1 MSIKNW
7 KDFKTTSIGVVL
19 ISFSIISVFVKS
31 TTWTDAMYGI
41 VAGILLIL
49 APDKLIDNF
58 KDLLKILVIVFFAS
72 CTSEQK
78 LAKVC
83 ADKYP
88 IKDSTIVIER
98 IDTTFIEIKGDTIKV
113 PFKVK
118 DSSFFVSVPCP
129 SVKVPSVQKS
139 SKKVVYLENT
149 AKTKLSEIQIN
160 ALAKQNMAL
169 VVEIQEMQKKINDQ
183 KETISTLRRFKIRIY
198 ILFISLIAIY
208 LIKIKLW

>member
-7 KDFKTTSIGVVL
+7 KDIKTTSIGLVL
-19 ISFSIISVFVKS
+19 IFMSILSVFVKT

-41 VAGILLIL
+41 VAGILLVL

-72 CTSEQK
+72 CASEAK
-78 LAKVC
+78 IAKVC
-83 ADKYP
+83 AEKYP
-88 IKDSTIVIER
+88 IKDSTIIIET
-98 IDTTFIEIKGDTIKV
+98 IDTAFVQIKGDTILV

-118 DSSFFVSVPCP
+118 DSSFTISVPCP
-129 SVKVPSVQKS
+129 SVKAPSVQKS

-149 AKTKLSEIQIN
+149 AKTKLKDIEIGL
-160 ALAKQNMAL
+160 LASQNMKLA
-169 VVEIQEMQKKINDQ
+169 VEIQEMQKKINEQ
-183 KETISTLRRFKIRIY
+183 KETISSLRKFKMWVVIFI
-198 ILFISLIAIY
+198 ISLIAIY

>member
-1 MSIKNW
+1 MNIKNW
-7 KDFKTTSIGVVL
+7 KQFKTTSLGL
-19 ISFSIISVFVKS
+19 ILIIFSILSVFVKT

-41 VAGILLIL
+41 VAGILLVL
-49 APDKLIDNF
+49 APDKLIENF
-58 KDLLKILVIVFFAS
+58 KDLLKILVVVFFAS
-72 CTSEQK
+72 CASEQR

-83 ADKYP
+83 AEKYP
-88 IKDSTIVIER
+88 IKDSTIIIET
-98 IDTTFIEIKGDTIKV
+98 IDTTFIEIKGDTIEV

-149 AKTKLSEIQIN
+149 AKTKLSEMQIN
-160 ALAKQNMAL
+160 ALAKQNMKLA
-169 VVEIQEMQKKINDQ
+169 VEIQEMQEKINDQ
-183 KETISTLRRFKIRIY
+183 KETIGSLRKFKMWIY
-198 ILFISLIAIY
+198 IFIISLIAIY

>member
-7 KDFKTTSIGVVL
+7 RDFKTTSLGL
-19 ISFSIISVFVKS
+19 ILIIFSILSVFVKT

-41 VAGILLIL
+41 IAGVLLVL
-49 APDKLIDNF
+49 APDKLIENF
-58 KDLLKILVIVFFAS
+58 KDLLKILVVMFFAS
-72 CTSEQK
+72 CASEQK

-83 ADKYP
+83 AEKYP
-88 IKDSTIVIER
+88 IKDSTIIIER
-98 IDTTFIEIKGDTIKV
+98 IDTTFVEIKGDTIKV

-139 SKKVVYLENT
+139 SKKVVYQENT
-149 AKTKLSEIQIN
+149 AKVKLAEIQIT

-169 VVEIQEMQKKINDQ
+169 AVEIQDMQQKINDQ
-183 KETISTLRRFKIRIY
+183 KETIGELRKFKMWVY
-198 ILFISLIAIY
+198 IFIISLIAIY

>member
-7 KDFKTTSIGVVL
+7 KDIKTTSIGLVL
-19 ISFSIISVFVKS
+19 IFMSILSVFVKT

-41 VAGILLIL
+41 IAGILLVL

-72 CTSEQK
+72 CASEAK
-78 LAKVC
+78 IAKVC
-83 ADKYP
+83 AEKYP
-88 IKDSTIVIER
+88 IKDSTIIIET
-98 IDTTFIEIKGDTIKV
+98 IDTAFVEIKGDTILV

-118 DSSFFVSVPCP
+118 DSSFTISVPCP
-129 SVKVPSVQKS
+129 SVKAPSVQKS

-149 AKTKLSEIQIN
+149 AKTKLKDIEIGL
-160 ALAKQNMAL
+160 LASQNMKLA
-169 VVEIQEMQKKINDQ
+169 VEIQEMQKKINEQ
-183 KETISTLRRFKIRIY
+183 KKTISNLRKFKMWVVIFI
-198 ILFISLIAIY
+198 ISLIAIY

>member
-7 KDFKTTSIGVVL
+7 KDIKTTSIGLVL
-19 ISFSIISVFVKS
+19 IFMSILSVFVKT

-41 VAGILLIL
+41 VAGILLVL

-72 CTSEQK
+72 CASEAK
-78 LAKVC
+78 IAKVC
-83 ADKYP
+83 AEKYP
-88 IKDSTIVIER
+88 IKDSTIIIET
-98 IDTTFIEIKGDTIKV
+98 IDTAFVEIKGDTILV

-118 DSSFFVSVPCP
+118 DSSFTISVPCP
-129 SVKVPSVQKS
+129 SVKAPSVQKS

-149 AKTKLSEIQIN
+149 AKTKLKDIEIGL
-160 ALAKQNMAL
+160 LASQNMKLA
-169 VVEIQEMQKKINDQ
+169 VEIQEMQKKINEQ
-183 KETISTLRRFKIRIY
+183 KETISSLRKFKMWVVIFI
-198 ILFISLIAIY
+198 ISLIAIY